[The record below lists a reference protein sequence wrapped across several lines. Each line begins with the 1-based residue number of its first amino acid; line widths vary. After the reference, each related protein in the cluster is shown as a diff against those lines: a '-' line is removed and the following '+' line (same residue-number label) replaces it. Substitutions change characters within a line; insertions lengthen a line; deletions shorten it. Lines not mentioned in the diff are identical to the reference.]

1 MLRSLPPDE
10 FTCHVAVPAE
20 PPLRAEFEA
29 AGVVVHVVPM
39 ARISRSHGVR
49 EWIAYAAGWPLAVAR
64 LARLVRSC
72 EIDVVQSN
80 SLHSWYG
87 WAVAA
92 ITGRAHVWHA
102 REIVVQAGS
111 ALTVE
116 RFLARHFATT
126 VICMSDA
133 IGAQLHPDNLVVIRE
148 TADPDEYKPARAGR
162 FRNSAGIPD
171 DVPLAGAAGRVDTWK
186 GYDVLLD
193 AFEIAKQADRRLHLV
208 VAGGAVAGKE
218 WLFDALEARAATMP
232 DVRWLGPRTDLAD
245 VLADLD
251 SFVLPST
258 EPEPYG
264 LVAVEALACGVPVI
278 ATDAGGP
285 REIAHDAV
293 PGSVTLVAPRR
304 GGLGQGHWRTLRRLQ
319 RLRHGRPTAADPPAH
334 GRAGTF
340 RRSVSRGRGS
350 SRKPASRPVSWSQV
364 SDVSSRGIPGDE
376 TISADARRNL
386 LYDHGTSRE
395 QSMRPRN
402 LWLAPVRNLSWV
414 TAHFGHR

>member
-1 MLRSLPPDE
+1 MIHLLAIQPVAERGGSDQALLRMLRSLPPDE

-20 PPLRAEFEA
+20 PPLRTEFEA

-116 RFLARHFATT
+116 RLLARHFATT

-293 PGSVTLVAPRR
+293 PGSVTLVAPRDAAALARAIGERFAGFSDFGTAARQRRIPLRTAEPERFAGVFRAAAAR
-304 GGLGQGHWRTLRRLQ
+304 GGN
-319 RLRHGRPTAADPPAH
+319 RH
-334 GRAGTF
+334 
-340 RRSVSRGRGS
+340 RGR
-350 SRKPASRPVSWSQV
+350 
-364 SDVSSRGIPGDE
+364 
-376 TISADARRNL
+376 
-386 LYDHGTSRE
+386 
-395 QSMRPRN
+395 
-402 LWLAPVRNLSWV
+402 
-414 TAHFGHR
+414 